1 METNNKQK
9 IYTLTLNPSMD
20 YIIKTDLPKSEMV
33 YFTPEENVLVPGGK
47 GINASIIL
55 NELGVENTAIHYSGG
70 FTGDLII
77 EGLNKDSIDN
87 IQVRSE
93 DRSRL
98 NLKINYSDETVELN
112 STAIPLTENAK
123 EEIKKIISTF
133 NKGEILMI
141 MGSFHDQD
149 ISFIKEISRQ
159 AYDIGVELVYD
170 LSKPILMELVGF
182 NPIIVKP
189 NIEELEMIFQMEIAE
204 KDDIINCMDILKNMG
219 AKNVAVTNG
228 AQTSYLVD
236 SSGSLHIAEMKQVK
250 LVSPQGCGDSFVST
264 FVHKIKDGAVEA
276 FEWANAAGCATAQV
290 KGLANKQQIED
301 NLSNVRVTSVK

>member
-1 METNNKQK
+1 MFHLRKERT
-9 IYTLTLNPSMD
+9 
-20 YIIKTDLPKSEMV
+20 
-33 YFTPEENVLVPGGK
+33 
-47 GINASIIL
+47 
-55 NELGVENTAIHYSGG
+55 
-70 FTGDLII
+70 
-77 EGLNKDSIDN
+77 
-87 IQVRSE
+87 
-93 DRSRL
+93 RL
-98 NLKINYSDETVELN
+98 NLKVNYSDETVELN
-112 STAIPLTENAK
+112 STASPLTEVAK
-123 EEIKKIISTF
+123 EEISKIIDTF

-141 MGSFHDQD
+141 MGSFHDNDVQFIKD
-149 ISFIKEISRQ
+149 ISRK
-159 AYDIGVELVYD
+159 AYDKGVELVYD

-189 NIEELEMIFQMEIAE
+189 NIEELEMIFQMEITD

-236 SSGSLHIAEMKQVK
+236 STGALHIAEMKQVE

-264 FVHKIKDGAVEA
+264 FVHKINEGSVTA

-290 KGLANKQQIED
+290 KGLATGKEIED